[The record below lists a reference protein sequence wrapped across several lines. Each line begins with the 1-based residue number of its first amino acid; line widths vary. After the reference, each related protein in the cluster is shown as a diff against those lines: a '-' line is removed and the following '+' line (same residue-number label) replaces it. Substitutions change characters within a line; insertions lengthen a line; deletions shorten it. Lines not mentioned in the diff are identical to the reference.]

1 MTRHLTSRFAAE
13 TRDTE
18 QGLTRRLRDLRQ
30 ISTRLNGSK
39 ITPLQLCQAIVE
51 NRMADS
57 DTRKF
62 FAGLPNDEKHYWV
75 ASLYTL
81 LMPKGRR
88 RRLAVFFTPPQLAR
102 HAIDVLVE
110 SGIDPCTHRVLDPA
124 SGGAAFLIPLA
135 NRIASDLRKRG
146 RDSRLILKTI
156 ESRLEGIEIEPHL
169 AKLSHLLLADLLHE
183 EIAEAG
189 RDLMVSVQRTNTLK
203 LFIPDGSF
211 DAIIGNP
218 PYGRIFRPSKKLLE
232 RFAPV
237 ISHGYVNLYAL
248 FIEQAIRWVRPGGII
263 CLIVPMSF
271 IGGPYFGALRK
282 RILQSAYVLHVDPID
297 KRSDVF
303 IDVLYDVCIL
313 VLKKKEGREPPKL
326 PTSSLLRIGEKPK
339 ALGYL
344 DLPRLPSERV
354 WGIPDGVLD
363 DQLFNEELETLG
375 DYGYITRTGYFVWN
389 REKNRYRKGFKPSTT
404 EVPLFWAHNV
414 RANKVCSP
422 LDGERDS
429 QRFGLVKI
437 SRDSSAIVR
446 DDVLILQRTTNR
458 RQKRRLIAGIICQ
471 KSVPGG
477 RGFVS
482 ENHTILVLPDPARQQ
497 RIPLWTLCRLLNTAA
512 VDRRFRRISGSVSVS
527 TKALRELPLP
537 TASAVAEAFDTGVPD
552 DDAAN
557 EAYSAS
563 ITQVDA
569 SDRK

>member
-1 MTRHLTSRFAAE
+1 MTRHLTSQFAAE

-146 RDSRLILKTI
+146 RDSRSILKTI

-437 SRDSSAIVR
+437 SMDSSAIVR

-537 TASAVAEAFDTGVPD
+537 TASAVAEAFATGVPD

-569 SDRK
+569 SGRK